1 MLLLKLAYCTLV
13 IAWFCGNGYRSIFSF
28 VSMMQWVS
36 FHGEIICCGIKTSY
50 PLIYSSFQN
59 RIAGLLIFRGKKAT
73 FRGIFR
79 GKFAEKSADFAGT
92 KSNFAGT
99 SADFAGT
106 FGGKLRQETI
116 SEKQPISLDL
126 FGKFNRDNH
135 LLFQQ
140 QFAREMSEC

>member
-1 MLLLKLAYCTLV
+1 MGNFLEKLADFT
-13 IAWFCGNGYRSIFSF
+13 GN
-28 VSMMQWVS
+28 
-36 FHGEIICCGIKTSY
+36 
-50 PLIYSSFQN
+50 
-59 RIAGLLIFRGKKAT
+59 
-73 FRGIFR
+73 
-79 GKFAEKSADFAGT
+79 
-92 KSNFAGT
+92 
-99 SADFAGT
+99 